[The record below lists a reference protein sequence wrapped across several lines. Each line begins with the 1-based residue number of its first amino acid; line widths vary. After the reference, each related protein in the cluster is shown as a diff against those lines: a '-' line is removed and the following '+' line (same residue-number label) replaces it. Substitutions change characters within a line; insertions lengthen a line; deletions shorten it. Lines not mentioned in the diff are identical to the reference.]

1 MKLKKI
7 GILVMTLALSLG
19 SATIYASYASNE
31 ESNLMEESVKDDNN
45 QVTME
50 GQTLGLAEVENAR
63 QLGGYY
69 TEDGRRIKSNM
80 LLRSAKLV
88 KATDEDIKKLTR
100 IITLELSWTLEPPMK
115 LQMHRILRLKV

>member
-7 GILVMTLALSLG
+7 GILIMTLALSLG

-69 TEDGRRIKSNM
+69 TEDLCGEKCEIAVSRYVKS
-80 LLRSAKLV
+80 
-88 KATDEDIKKLTR
+88 
-100 IITLELSWTLEPPMK
+100 
-115 LQMHRILRLKV
+115 LQ

>member
-7 GILVMTLALSLG
+7 GILIMTLALSLG
-19 SATIYASYASNE
+19 SATIYASNE

-69 TEDGRRIKSNM
+69 TEDLCGEGVRIHSQIGTT
-80 LLRSAKLV
+80 SIV
-88 KATDEDIKKLTR
+88 
-100 IITLELSWTLEPPMK
+100 LSWTWMV
-115 LQMHRILRLKV
+115 RFSSRVIIIIRLRYRNTSACFLFCM